1 MSEIKNLKIK
11 IFADGAD
18 PKQIYDLNQKEYIKG
33 FTTNPTLM
41 RKAGIKDYKKFAI
54 ELLSHIKQKPISFEV
69 FSDDIKIMEEQAM
82 EIFSWGKNVN
92 VKIPITNTKGKST
105 VELIGRLSGKGVICN
120 VTAIFTIEQ
129 IKNVVS
135 NLNLSTPAILSVFAG
150 RIADS
155 GIDPMEIMKQSVS
168 IAKSKPKSE
177 ILWAST
183 REILNIFQAEDAGC
197 QIITVPH
204 ELLNKFSTIGKSL
217 ENYSLETVLA
227 FHEDAKAAGYTI
239 NKSTK

>member
-1 MSEIKNLKIK
+1 MTEIKNLKVK

-18 PKQIYDLNQKEYIKG
+18 PRQIYDLNKKEYIKG

-41 RKAGIKDYKKFAI
+41 RKAGINDYKKFAI
-54 ELLSHIKQKPISFEV
+54 ELLSYIKQKPISFEV
-69 FSDDIKIMEEQAM
+69 FSDDIKAMEEQAK

-92 VKIPITNTKGKST
+92 VKIPITNTKGEST
-105 VELIGRLSGKGVICN
+105 VKLISRLSKSGVICN

-135 NLNLSTPAILSVFAG
+135 HLDPSTPVILSVFAG

-155 GIDPMEIMKQSVS
+155 GVNPMSIMKKSVS
-168 IAKSKPKSE
+168 ISKLKPKSE

-183 REILNIFQAEDAGC
+183 REIINIFQAEEAGC

-204 ELLNKFSTIGKSL
+204 DLLNKFSNIGKSL
-217 ENYSLETVLA
+217 ENFSLETVTA
-227 FHEDAKAAGYTI
+227 FYKDAKAAGYSI
-239 NKSTK
+239 KSTK

>member
-92 VKIPITNTKGKST
+92 VKIPITNTKGAST
-105 VELIGRLSGKGVICN
+105 VELISRLSKKGVICN
-120 VTAIFTIEQ
+120 VTAIFTVEQ

-135 NLNLSTPAILSVFAG
+135 HLDSSTPAILSVFAG

-155 GIDPMEIMKQSVS
+155 GIDPMSTMKKSVS
-168 IAKSKPKSE
+168 ISKMKSKSE

-183 REILNIFQAEDAGC
+183 REIINIFQAEDAGC

-204 ELLNKFSTIGKSL
+204 ELLNKLSTVGKRL
-217 ENYSLETVLA
+217 ENYSLETVTA
-227 FHEDAKAAGYTI
+227 FHNDAKAAGYSIKT
-239 NKSTK
+239 TK

>member
-1 MSEIKNLKIK
+1 MASVAELRVKL
-11 IFADGAD
+11 FADGAD
-18 PKQIYDLNQKEYIKG
+18 LSAMRSLASNPLIKG

-92 VKIPITNTKGKST
+92 VKIPITNTKGEST
-105 VELIGRLSGKGVICN
+105 VELISRLSKKGVICN
-120 VTAIFTIEQ
+120 VTAIFTVEQ

-135 NLNLSTPAILSVFAG
+135 HLDPSTPAILSVFAG

-155 GIDPMEIMKQSVS
+155 GIDPMSTMKKSVS
-168 IAKSKPKSE
+168 ISKMKPKSE

-183 REILNIFQAEDAGC
+183 REIFNIFQAEDAGC

-204 ELLNKFSTIGKSL
+204 ELLNKFSTVGKRL
-217 ENYSLETVLA
+217 ENYSLETVTA
-227 FHEDAKAAGYTI
+227 FHNDAKAAGYSI
-239 NKSTK
+239 KSTK

>member
-92 VKIPITNTKGKST
+92 VKIPITNTKGEST
-105 VELIGRLSGKGVICN
+105 VELISRLSKKGVICN
-120 VTAIFTIEQ
+120 VTAIFTVEQ

-135 NLNLSTPAILSVFAG
+135 HLDSSTPAILSVFAG

-155 GIDPMEIMKQSVS
+155 GIDPMSTMKKSVS
-168 IAKSKPKSE
+168 ISKMKPKSE

-183 REILNIFQAEDAGC
+183 REIINIFQAEDAGC

-204 ELLNKFSTIGKSL
+204 ELLNKLSTVGKRL
-217 ENYSLETVLA
+217 ENYSLETVTA
-227 FHEDAKAAGYTI
+227 FHNDAEAAGYSIKT
-239 NKSTK
+239 TK

>member
-1 MSEIKNLKIK
+1 MSKIKNLKVK

-92 VKIPITNTKGKST
+92 VKIPITNTKGEST
-105 VELIGRLSGKGVICN
+105 IELIGRLSEKGIICN

-135 NLNLSTPAILSVFAG
+135 HLDPSTPVILSVFAG

-155 GIDPMEIMKQSVS
+155 GVNPMSIMKKSVS
-168 IAKSKPKSE
+168 ISKLKPKSE

-183 REILNIFQAEDAGC
+183 REIINIFQAEEAGC

-204 ELLNKFSTIGKSL
+204 DLLNKFSNIGKSL
-217 ENYSLETVLA
+217 ENFSLETVAA
-227 FHEDAKAAGYTI
+227 FYKDAKAAGYSIKT
-239 NKSTK
+239 TK

>member
-1 MSEIKNLKIK
+1 MSEIKNLKVK

-92 VKIPITNTKGKST
+92 VKIPITNTKGEST
-105 VELIGRLSGKGVICN
+105 VELISRLSKKGVICN
-120 VTAIFTIEQ
+120 VTAIFTVEQ

-135 NLNLSTPAILSVFAG
+135 HLDSSTPAILSVFAG

-155 GIDPMEIMKQSVS
+155 GIDPMSTMKKSVS
-168 IAKSKPKSE
+168 ISKMKPKSE

-183 REILNIFQAEDAGC
+183 REIINIFQAEDAGC

-204 ELLNKFSTIGKSL
+204 ELLNKLSTVGKRL
-217 ENYSLETVLA
+217 ENYSLETVTA
-227 FHEDAKAAGYTI
+227 FHNDAEAAGYSIKT
-239 NKSTK
+239 TK

>member
-1 MSEIKNLKIK
+1 M
-11 IFADGAD
+11 
-18 PKQIYDLNQKEYIKG
+18 
-33 FTTNPTLM
+33 
-41 RKAGIKDYKKFAI
+41 
-54 ELLSHIKQKPISFEV
+54 
-69 FSDDIKIMEEQAM
+69 
-82 EIFSWGKNVN
+82 
-92 VKIPITNTKGKST
+92 
-105 VELIGRLSGKGVICN
+105 ICN

-183 REILNIFQAEDAGC
+183 REIINIFHAEDAGC

-217 ENYSLETVLA
+217 ENYSLETVLT
-227 FHEDAKAAGYTI
+227 FYEDAKAAGYSI